1 LYLVK
6 TASRYKPLKK
16 AGRRLALFK
25 FVCMKLRLNRS
36 GGLTGKLMQ
45 AEVEW
50 ELSEK
55 EYQALVSAVRI
66 EKPSSLKK
74 KKDAFTYSLEKIGT
88 KSTNTVIDPGK
99 VPSQYDSLF
108 KALFESLKVEK

>member
-1 LYLVK
+1 
-6 TASRYKPLKK
+6 
-16 AGRRLALFK
+16 
-25 FVCMKLRLNRS
+25 MKLRLNRS

-55 EYQALVSAVRI
+55 DYQKLVSTVRI
-66 EKPSSLKK
+66 VKPSSLKK
-74 KKDAFTYSLEKIGT
+74 KKDVFTYTLDKIGAKET
-88 KSTNTVIDPGK
+88 STVIDPGK

-108 KALFESLKVEK
+108 KALFESLKPGK